1 MTGCRF
7 QDIWKD
13 QCEAARGV
21 PAHLTALAELR
32 TTKLAGGDIRLP
44 TYSRPTRSGS
54 ANVDSSSAISRSS
67 TAMYVFGGAPAT
79 PSGTPGA
86 CIRTGPLIET
96 HSIVGI
102 LSDVV
107 EPILILRSKLSFH

>member
-13 QCEAARGV
+13 QCETARGV
-21 PAHLTALAELR
+21 PEHLTALAELR
-32 TTKLAGGDIRLP
+32 TTKLAGGDIHLP

-67 TAMYVFGGAPAT
+67 TAMYLEELPQRLQAHQAPYALGHL
-79 PSGTPGA
+79 SRR
-86 CIRTGPLIET
+86 IRLWGFQVT
-96 HSIVGI
+96 S
-102 LSDVV
+102 SS
-107 EPILILRSKLSFH
+107 RF